1 MKRCKLIAMILV
13 MMLMFSTVFAAA
25 ESDPNV
31 IIVSPVVESVVNSD
45 SLLISIK
52 ITKPETIRVTV
63 SEEKQMIGEELVSVD
78 VSTVESVPAAPAA
91 DTTAV
96 VPVIPAAD
104 ETAAVP
110 AVAATTDKQVN
121 ATGSGVTT
129 SFVSEVVMAPETFT
143 STNTMSFYTK
153 QLNNVTPGL
162 YKVKVDTIDAE
173 GNVLYST
180 ENLVVVKGVI
190 SEAEKTDLFESNQSG
205 ISQFVQNLL
214 KSIFG

>member
-1 MKRCKLIAMILV
+1 MKRCKFIAIMLVV
-13 MMLMFSTVFAAA
+13 MMMFSTVFASAA
-25 ESDPNV
+25 SDPAV
-31 IIVSPVVESVVNSD
+31 TIVSPAVESVVNSD

-52 ITKPETIRVTV
+52 ITKPETIKV
-63 SEEKQMIGEELVSVD
+63 SVFEEKQLVGEELKSVDVNNIETLEAATTATASSVSVD
-78 VSTVESVPAAPAA
+78 GAVTTTSV
-91 DTTAV
+91 TA
-96 VPVIPAAD
+96 
-104 ETAAVP
+104 
-110 AVAATTDKQVN
+110 
-121 ATGSGVTT
+121 SGVTT
-129 SFVSEVVMAPETFT
+129 KFVSEEVMVPETFT
-143 STNTMSFYTK
+143 STNTLSFYTK